1 MNIKLNTRTIKILGL
16 ESPFKNLDFIFSI
29 LQQEKDWNIL
39 DDFSHYELVFNKIE
53 AKVDILNTLQQEQHH
68 DIIII
73 DCAVSNHIKDF
84 ICNKIRNN
92 YKDRHIGLIF
102 VCTNNK
108 AYELAL
114 EYLEKGADEYFKH
127 DASVKEIQARF
138 KAVLR
143 LKLTTDKLRRA
154 NYYLKELSR
163 TDDLTGLYNMR
174 AFNTYYSHVLREC
187 KNSKTSFAIM
197 MLDLDN
203 FKLVNDVINH
213 LMGSYIIKQV
223 GKLIKNSG
231 ILSPNDIPARYGG
244 DEYIILTYDDNV
256 ELAQEKALK
265 LKKLI
270 NNTLFTKDNK
280 AVQIST
286 SVGLCWIPAGFI
298 GNDEEPI
305 KSADMMLYK
314 SKNSGRNRLHVM
326 QAIPQFKQAVPDSF
340 NDKYVFIEIPITTN
354 NYDDSNIDG
363 TPRFFST

>member
-1 MNIKLNTRTIKILGL
+1 MNIKLNTRIIKILGV
-16 ESPFKNLDFIFSI
+16 ENSFKNLDFIFSI
-29 LQQEKDWNIL
+29 LQQEKDLNIL
-39 DDFSHYELVFNKIE
+39 NDFSHYELVFNKIK
-53 AKVDILNTLQQEQHH
+53 AKSEIFNTLQQEQHY

-73 DCAVSNHIKDF
+73 DCAVSNQIKDF
-84 ICNKIRNN
+84 ICNTIRNS

-102 VCTNNK
+102 ACTNNQED
-108 AYELAL
+108 ELAL

-143 LKLTTDKLRRA
+143 LKLTTDKLRKA

-174 AFNTYYSHVLREC
+174 AFNIYYANALKEC
-187 KNSKTSFAIM
+187 NNSKTSFAIM

-203 FKLVNDVINH
+203 FKLINDVINH
-213 LMGSYIIKQV
+213 LMGSYVIKQV

-231 ILSPNDIPARYGG
+231 ILSSNDIPARYGG
-244 DEYIILTYDDNV
+244 DEYIILTYDANV

-270 NNTLFTKDNK
+270 SNTLFTKDNK

-286 SVGLCWIPAGFI
+286 SIGLCWIPAGFI

-326 QAIPQFKQAVPDSF
+326 QAIPQLKQAAPDSF
-340 NDKYVFIEIPITTN
+340 KDKYVFVELPIIIN
-354 NYDDSNIDG
+354 DDSNMDD